1 MQPVLLRTE
10 LNLIGN
16 TLSLFFDSFNTTK
29 MINCSKFRLGTHT
42 GDLPGAY
49 PLLPNAS
56 VIPEVFGVRCDLGSE
71 LMNAISR
78 AVTFG
83 TSTQNMCVYIEEG
96 SGISQ
101 GGIPLASNVSGIPIT
116 DIFTVP
122 GEVMGIRLHVINS
135 SSVSIQWE
143 PAHLE
148 TGTVLHYSVYYFLLE
163 SPTPMQNVNSEETS
177 VIVSGLNAGEQY
189 TFYVTVTA
197 VISGQSVEGKRP
209 SNSTTFQLPRP
220 GMVLNETAPYC
231 YQEAFA
237 LANNVFTTP
246 IIPALFCLYEY

>member
-10 LNLIGN
+10 LDLIGN

-42 GDLPGAY
+42 GDLLGAY

-56 VIPEVFGVRCDLGSE
+56 VIPAVSGVRCDLGNE
-71 LMNAISR
+71 LLTAISR
-78 AVTFG
+78 NVTFG
-83 TSTQNMCVYIEEG
+83 TSTQNMCIYIEEG
-96 SGISQ
+96 SGISR
-101 GGIPLASNVSGIPIT
+101 GGIPLASNMSGIPIT

-122 GEVMGIRLHVINS
+122 GEVTGIRLHAINS

-148 TGTVLHYSVYYFLLE
+148 TGTVLHYSVYYSLLE
-163 SPTPMQNVNSEETS
+163 SPTPMQNVTSEENS

-197 VISGQSVEGKRP
+197 VINGQSVEGKRA

-220 GMVLNETAPYC
+220 GMVLNETVIKRS
-231 YQEAFA
+231 
-237 LANNVFTTP
+237 L
-246 IIPALFCLYEY
+246 LYLIMFLLHPLHPHLSV